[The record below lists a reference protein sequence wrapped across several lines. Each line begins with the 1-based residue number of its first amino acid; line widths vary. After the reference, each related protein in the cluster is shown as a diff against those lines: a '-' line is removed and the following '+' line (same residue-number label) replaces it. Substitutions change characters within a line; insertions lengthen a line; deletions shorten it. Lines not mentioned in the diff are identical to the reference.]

1 MARDHSG
8 GATLTAEEAA
18 LVERVR
24 RKRLAEDGCPQERI
38 PDGQTTLDDH
48 PPSQV
53 PEAEEPGLIDSMKG
67 M

>member
-1 MARDHSG
+1 MGRDHSG
-8 GATLTAEEAA
+8 GATLTPEEAA

-24 RKRLAEDGCPQERI
+24 NKRLAEDGCPQERA

-48 PPSQV
+48 SPGHV
-53 PEAEEPGLIDSMKG
+53 PEAEEPSLIDSMKG

>member
-8 GATLTAEEAA
+8 GATLTSEEAA
-18 LVERVR
+18 AVERVR
-24 RKRLAEDGCPQERI
+24 KKRLAENGCPENQI

-48 PPSQV
+48 TPGHV
-53 PEAEEPGLIDSMKG
+53 PEAEEPGLIDSNRG

>member
-8 GATLTAEEAA
+8 DATLTSEEAA

-24 RKRLAEDGCPQERI
+24 NKRLAEDGCPQERT
-38 PDGQTTLDDH
+38 PDGQTELDDH
-48 PPSQV
+48 PPGLV
-53 PEAEEPGLIDSMKG
+53 PEAEEPGVIDAMKG

>member
-8 GATLTAEEAA
+8 DATLISEEAA

-24 RKRLAEDGCPQERI
+24 RKRLGEDGCPQERT
-38 PDGQTTLDDH
+38 PDGQTTRNC
-48 PPSQV
+48 PSPAHV
-53 PEAEEPGLIDSMKG
+53 PEGEEPGLIDSMKG

>member
-8 GATLTAEEAA
+8 GATLTPEEAA

-24 RKRLAEDGCPQERI
+24 NKRLAEDGCPQART
-38 PDGQTTLDDH
+38 PDGKVAPDDH
-48 PPSQV
+48 SLEHV
-53 PEAEEPGLIDSMKG
+53 PEAEEPGLIGSIKG

>member
-18 LVERVR
+18 LVGRVR
-24 RKRLAEDGCPQERI
+24 RKRGAEDGCSQERI

-48 PPSQV
+48 SPSRV